1 MKTPNNTSLEIVAQN
16 ASIRLRAGD
25 LPEAET
31 LYQQILKRDPRH
43 RDALFA
49 MWQLQLLQGKDENA
63 STYES
68 RFLALKPGPAEL
80 QWRKGR
86 FLHVRANYTEA
97 LVCFRQA
104 LAMGEKTIEVYQG
117 MGNALLDQGNPGE
130 AIDYYEAALKI
141 QPRNVGIF
149 ALLAEAYRGVNRF
162 KEAISYA
169 RRALAIDPS
178 LSYSQCT
185 IAWTQLLL
193 GDYKAG
199 LALNEKRFNFP
210 SRELLTGM
218 GILPNMEKFAAKPR
232 WQGEDLQG
240 KTLLVWC
247 EQGLGDNIMM
257 ARYLPLLAS
266 KGAGSVI
273 VYTQPAL
280 VKIMLTLSSQVVD
293 SQYHVSPDVY
303 DLQCSIMSLPYLF
316 GTTMESIPANVPYLQ
331 IAEDKSRKWREQLRR
346 FDGIKVGIVWA
357 GNKTQSKDKLR
368 SVTLD
373 SFAPFLDLPGVQFV
387 SLQKDEAA
395 NQLEGSK
402 WRILNFMDA
411 CNDLFDTAAL
421 VSTLDLVISVDTSV
435 VHLAG
440 ALGKPVWLLNRF
452 ESEWRWMTEREDSP
466 WYPTLRI
473 FSQPALH
480 DWASV
485 MARIADELAR
495 KCDAQAGKT
504 MSQPD
509 WEKAA
514 RSAAKALGIGKTQGG
529 VLQKLTSLFS

>member
-25 LPEAET
+25 LPEAEN
-31 LYQQILKRDPRH
+31 LYQQVLERDPRH

-49 MWQLQLLQGKDENA
+49 MWQLQVLQGKEEH
-63 STYES
+63 SPTYES
-68 RFLALKPGPAEL
+68 RLLALKPGPAEL

-210 SRELLTGM
+210 SRELLAGM

-232 WQGEDLQG
+232 WQGDDLQG

-293 SQYHVSPDVY
+293 PQYHVSPDVY

-316 GTTMESIPANVPYLQ
+316 GTTVESIPANVPYLQ
-331 IAEDKSRKWREQLRR
+331 IAEDKSRKWRELLRR

-357 GNKTQSKDKLR
+357 GNRTQSKDKLR

-373 SFAPFLDLPGVQFV
+373 SFAPFLNLPGVQFI

-421 VSTLDLVISVDTSV
+421 ISTLDLVISVDTSV

-495 KCDAQAGKT
+495 KCDAQTGKT

-514 RSAAKALGIGKTQGG
+514 RSAAKTLGIGKTQGG